1 MPVVDDLRGL
11 TPEVLSPF
19 EQKVVERR
27 AKTFERA
34 GAPADLARAVA
45 ALRPLTTA
53 ADLADL
59 ARSAGWPVAAAAR
72 LYHGAGAAFGFDQLR
87 AAAGSLATVDAF
99 ERLAVR
105 RLIEEMLVEQTQV
118 TGAIMA
124 AAASAKTCA
133 DLDGAKAE
141 VKAWTA
147 THAAPA
153 KALQTTLADIRRVG
167 DGWSFAK
174 LTIANA
180 ALRELAAAAR

>member
-1 MPVVDDLRGL
+1 MDVSDVAADID
-11 TPEVLSPF
+11 EVLLNE
-19 EQKVVERR
+19 EQIAERVAELAADIDR
-27 AKTFERA
+27 DYA
-34 GAPADLARAVA
+34 G
-45 ALRPLTTA
+45 RPLLMVGILKGATV
-53 ADLADL
+53 LMADL
-59 ARSAGWPVAAAAR
+59 ARSAGWPIAAAAR

-124 AAASAKTCA
+124 AARSAKSCA

-147 THAAPA
+147 AHAGPA
-153 KALQTTLADIRRVG
+153 KVLQTTLADIKRVG